1 MNMVSLMKT
10 TISNSIQPIYHR
22 DIDTYIRMVK
32 TEEVKTSKDIKQ
44 LIKFVEDKLQS
55 DDVVIMG
62 NVIDDAVEN
71 VHKHFPYKL
80 MEWER
85 FIFAFV
91 TGVFYKDGSLVFN
104 EFLVMM
110 GRGGGKTGF
119 MSVIEWWL
127 TSKQGI
133 PKYHTDIVA
142 TSEDQAMESFNE
154 IWDMLEDRPAMY
166 KKFFQWTKQ
175 KILFKKT
182 KSILRYRTNNAKT
195 KDGGRQGAVIFDEIH
210 AYEDEE
216 SIKVFTSGLGKKK
229 HPRRFY
235 FTTDGNNRDGFL
247 DQLKEEAKM
256 ILAGDRPNRRTFP
269 FICKLDDAEE
279 VHDFELWEKANPS
292 VNHFPDLKLEMVGE
306 YEKLEDRP
314 ESKIEFMTKRMN
326 IPSSDAYDNVTTWE
340 KILKTNQEIPDL
352 RGMECIGGIDYAD
365 TLDFIGVGLLFKYNG
380 KYIWKHHT
388 FINQRALKARNYK
401 IPIERGIEE
410 GLITIIKNEAN
421 RPEDIADWFIEQAKY
436 YRITAIASDLYRIN
450 YLREKFKEYGFEKLE
465 IARSGS
471 KTHTLLA
478 PIVDDLFSFENIIY
492 GDDFMMRWYTN
503 NVMKKRDGKGNLT
516 YEKIEPKLRKT
527 DGFSA
532 LLHALQFKDKLTE
545 GKVTYNR
552 KLKTYNY

>member
-1 MNMVSLMKT
+1 M
-10 TISNSIQPIYHR
+10 ISDSWTPTYHR

-32 TEEVKTSKDIKQ
+32 NNEVETSQEIKD
-44 LIKFVEDKLQS
+44 LITFVENKLQ
-55 DDVVIMG
+55 DKNVVILKE
-62 NVIDDAVEN
+62 VIDIAVDN
-71 VHKHFPYKL
+71 VHKHFPFKL

-91 TGVFYKDGSLVFN
+91 TGVVYKDGSLVFN

-133 PKYHTDIVA
+133 QKYHVDIVA

-154 IWDMLEDRPAMY
+154 VWDMLDDKPAKY
-166 KKFFQWTKQ
+166 KKYFRWTKE
-175 KILFKKT
+175 KILYKKT

-210 AYEDEE
+210 AYLNEE

-235 FTTDGNNRDGFL
+235 FTTDGYNRDGFL

-256 ILAGDRPNRRTFP
+256 ILAGERPNRRTMV

-279 VHDFELWEKANPS
+279 VHDQKMWEKANPS
-292 VNHFPDLKLEMVGE
+292 INHFPDLKLEMVGE

-340 KILKTNQEIPDL
+340 NIKRTNQEMPDL
-352 RGMECIGGIDYAD
+352 TGMECVGAIDYAD
-365 TLDFIGVGLLFKYNG
+365 TLDFVGVGLLFKLDG
-380 KYIWKHHT
+380 KYYWKHHT
-388 FINQRALKARNYK
+388 FINARALKNRDYK
-401 IPIERGIEE
+401 VPIQQGVEN
-410 GLITIIKNEAN
+410 GLITIIKSEAN
-421 RPEDIADWFIEQAKY
+421 RPEDIAAWFMEQSKH
-436 YRITAIASDLYRIN
+436 YRIKVISSDLYRIN
-450 YLREKFKEYGFEKLE
+450 YLRESFKEYGFEKLE

-471 KTHTLLA
+471 KTHTQLS
-478 PIVDDLFSFENIIY
+478 PTIDDMFSFGNIIY

-503 NVMKKRDGKGNLT
+503 NVMKVRDGKGNLT

-527 DGFSA
+527 DGFMA
-532 LLHALQFKDKLTE
+532 LVHALQFRDQISE
-545 GKVTYNR
+545 VAITYNK